1 MHTLLFDIDG
11 TLIRSGGAGS
21 RAVYRAMGTV
31 FGIGEPGEVHMHG
44 CTDRGLSRTLFQ
56 RHAIPETEENWH
68 RFIAGYLELLDD
80 ELARADGEVL
90 PGIVSL
96 IEALAVRDDVYLGLL
111 TGNIRK
117 GAEKKLAHYGLMRYF
132 RNGGFGDH
140 HHERDDVA
148 RWAREVVEQE
158 LSDTFQPQ
166 RLWVIGD
173 TPADIRC
180 GRAIGARVVAV
191 TTGGYQ
197 REELAASEPDWILDE
212 LGADSPWL
220 RELA

>member
-1 MHTLLFDIDG
+1 MP
-11 TLIRSGGAGS
+11 GGAGS

-68 RFIAGYLELLDD
+68 RFIAGYLELLDE

-117 GAEKKLAHYGLMRYF
+117 GRKRSSLTMVSCGTFAMVVLATITM
-132 RNGGFGDH
+132 NGMTS
-140 HHERDDVA
+140 

-191 TTGGYQ
+191 TTGGYR
-197 REELAASEPDWILDE
+197 REELAASEPDWVLDE

-220 RELA
+220 RELV